1 MNNNNIY
8 HQRNKER
15 LLERTINRYDHE
27 DDKEQTKEYYE
38 NNKKRLQEQT
48 RINVENYLMKKRI

>member
-1 MNNNNIY
+1 MNNNNTY

-15 LLERTINRYDHE
+15 FLERTINRYDHE
-27 DDKEQTKEYYE
+27 DYKEQTKEYYE
-38 NNKKRLQEQT
+38 NNKKRLQEQA

>member
-1 MNNNNIY
+1 MNNNNTY

-15 LLERTINRYDHE
+15 LLEHTINRYDHE
-27 DDKEQTKEYYE
+27 DYKEQTKEYYE
-38 NNKKRLQEQT
+38 NNKKRLQEQA